1 MAGSP
6 EAGLVTV
13 VLVRSDGPDELRL
26 APVHGREKRGEHR
39 HVVVL
44 DGFVDAAQRRWRSGG
59 RSESKKMQAKK

>member
-26 APVHGREKRGEHR
+26 APVHGHEKRGEHR
-39 HVVVL
+39 YVVVL
-44 DGFVDAAQRRWRSGG
+44 DGFVDAAQRRR
-59 RSESKKMQAKK
+59 